1 MSLNLL
7 NRFIWLFSQTD
18 KLRVEELAAIAK
30 VTSYPTVQRFGPARA
45 ASAGRRGRRPARPPT
60 GRRGAAC
67 KPRCQ
72 NFNANECNQ
81 CNNCRR
87 TEICDKVPKCKQFCV
102 GNTVEEKT
110 AACMAT
116 CNLGKERCA
125 TCNRECPDTAGR

>member
-1 MSLNLL
+1 MLL
-7 NRFIWLFSQTD
+7 PQAGVAAAQPALQPAAAAQPAVQTTRT
-18 KLRVEELAAIAK
+18 RVRKINCA
-30 VTSYPTVQRFGPARA
+30 T
-45 ASAGRRGRRPARPPT
+45 
-60 GRRGAAC
+60 C
-67 KPRCQ
+67 KPRCR
-72 NFNANECNQ
+72 NFSATECNQ